1 MEDKI
6 ILEALSMKG
15 TDWRVM
21 AYLLWHPPKAQIV
34 SDGEQRHGLCFSE
47 VHKKKVNLH

>member
-6 ILEALSMKG
+6 IPEALNMKG

-21 AYLLWHPPKAQIV
+21 AYLLWHPLKAQIL
-34 SDGEQRHGLCFSE
+34 SDEKPRHGLCFI
-47 VHKKKVNLH
+47 KVN